1 MGPLPVAKAFLV
13 ADGVIQDRATG
24 KWSVIGVFDQI
35 YAAAFPCF
43 HPVVAIYV
51 KLSDA
56 LGRYTVRVEFRDA
69 DDGIASVF
77 EGIEFEVSDR
87 AKAVEFGVTTQH
99 LPLKKAGRY
108 QFQLYLNGEYAA
120 AATLD
125 VMQIKGQPPEPP
137 AKA

>member
-1 MGPLPVAKAFLV
+1 MAALPVVKAFLV

-43 HPVVAIYV
+43 HPIVAIYV

-56 LGRYTVRVEFRDA
+56 LGRYKVRVEFRDA
-69 DDGIASVF
+69 EDAAVSVF
-77 EGIEFEVSDR
+77 EGIEFEVADR
-87 AKAVEFGVTTQH
+87 TKAVEFGVTTQH
-99 LPLKKAGRY
+99 LPLKKEGRY
-108 QFQLYLNGEYAA
+108 QFQLYLNGEYAS

-125 VMQIKGQPPEPP
+125 VLQIKPQPPAPP
-137 AKA
+137 AA